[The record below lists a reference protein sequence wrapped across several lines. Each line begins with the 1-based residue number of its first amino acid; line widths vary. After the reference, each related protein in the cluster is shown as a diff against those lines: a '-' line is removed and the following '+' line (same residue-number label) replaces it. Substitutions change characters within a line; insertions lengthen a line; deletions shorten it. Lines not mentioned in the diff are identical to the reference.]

1 MPSANTFADIF
12 KTALAPVLSQLSSL
26 NNNVTTV
33 LQSGH
38 EESDEDGETASVDEP
53 ANSGDMD
60 ADVSALLAA
69 AGTDRNNEAMP
80 GDELLK
86 ELAQDLTVSEKTSP
100 PLREGLAAIF
110 NNLLSEKMGEEK
122 LKAKLDKYPR
132 PENVQGL
139 RTPKKGQSTLIGAIT
154 AMTKAA
160 DLALGK
166 YSQDKELITLLTD
179 SVAMALQYNHEVN
192 HSRRLAMKK
201 EMHKDYAA
209 LCNVSTVDG
218 SSELLF
224 GDLTKLAK
232 DITEAN
238 KLTKKVRPQHSGNS
252 RGHDKYGGRPAYGS
266 QRRFQ
271 PYPRGKTSDFLGKSR
286 FSKPPRKKKDGE
298 TSQRPQRG
306 QSIHL
311 LDLQHV
317 TMEEDN
323 YSFDLAEHIK
333 TSTPRSPHTKI
344 DISVYE
350 PDSTI

>member
-1 MPSANTFADIF
+1 MGADIGIMSENSTESADTGTSMAAQDTSQNMPSANTFADIF

-69 AGTDRNNEAMP
+69 AGTDQNNEAMP

-139 RTPKKGQSTLIGAIT
+139 RTPKVNPSIWSQLSTVLKAQDVRSQKGQSTLIGAIT

-218 SSELLF
+218 SSEFLF

-298 TSQRPQRG
+298 TSQRP
-306 QSIHL
+306 
-311 LDLQHV
+311 
-317 TMEEDN
+317 
-323 YSFDLAEHIK
+323 
-333 TSTPRSPHTKI
+333 
-344 DISVYE
+344 
-350 PDSTI
+350 

>member
-69 AGTDRNNEAMP
+69 AGTDQNNEAMP

-86 ELAQDLTVSEKTSP
+86 ELAQDLT
-100 PLREGLAAIF
+100 
-110 NNLLSEKMGEEK
+110 
-122 LKAKLDKYPR
+122 
-132 PENVQGL
+132 NVQGL
-139 RTPKKGQSTLIGAIT
+139 RTPKVNPSIWSQLSTALKAQDVRSQKGQSTLIGAIT

-218 SSELLF
+218 SSEFLF

-232 DITEAN
+232 
-238 KLTKKVRPQHSGNS
+238 
-252 RGHDKYGGRPAYGS
+252 
-266 QRRFQ
+266 
-271 PYPRGKTSDFLGKSR
+271 
-286 FSKPPRKKKDGE
+286 
-298 TSQRPQRG
+298 
-306 QSIHL
+306 
-311 LDLQHV
+311 
-317 TMEEDN
+317 
-323 YSFDLAEHIK
+323 
-333 TSTPRSPHTKI
+333 
-344 DISVYE
+344 
-350 PDSTI
+350 